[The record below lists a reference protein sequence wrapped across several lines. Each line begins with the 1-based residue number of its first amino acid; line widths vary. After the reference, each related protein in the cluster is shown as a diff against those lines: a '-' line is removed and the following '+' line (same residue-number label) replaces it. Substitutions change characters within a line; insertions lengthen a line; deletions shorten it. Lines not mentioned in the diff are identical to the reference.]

1 MCGTLSLTY
10 LISSLLLALSA
21 PRHPLLP
28 PPSPSFPLLP
38 PPSPSS
44 SSVMAAYAHVLG
56 DLAQSVAVA
65 IAGALI
71 WWQSDVNGNHLWQIA
86 DPICTFVFSILVL
99 VTTVNV
105 VKNSMSVMMEG
116 VPAGIDP
123 KKLEEELKTVGNV
136 SKTHDLHI
144 WALTVGQV
152 RARACVCVCVCVC
165 VCERQLL

>member
-1 MCGTLSLTY
+1 
-10 LISSLLLALSA
+10 
-21 PRHPLLP
+21 
-28 PPSPSFPLLP
+28 
-38 PPSPSS
+38 
-44 SSVMAAYAHVLG
+44 MAAYAHVLG

-86 DPICTFVFSILVL
+86 DPICTFIFSILVL

-105 VKNSMSVMMEG
+105 VKNSLSVMMEG

-123 KKLEEELKTVGNV
+123 KKLEEELKTVRNV

-144 WALTVGQV
+144 WALTVGQG
-152 RARACVCVCVCVC
+152 RARVCVVCVCVCVC
-165 VCERQLL
+165 VFCVCVCVCARDNCCSERYGS